1 MKSDGSIIIDTRIN
15 SDGVQNGVKEIEGEL
30 GGLKNVVGKLTGV
43 IATAFS
49 VTEIVQ
55 FGVESSKAA
64 RQLSDALIGLKSVVD
79 GNGRSF
85 SEAQKFLEEY
95 TADGLI
101 PATNATAAY
110 KNLLSRGYDDSQIRS
125 VMNALKDA
133 AAYGRQASY
142 TMGDAVQSATEGL
155 KNENSVLVD
164 NAGVTK
170 NVAKMWEEYAAS
182 IGTTASKLTQQQK
195 IQAEVT
201 GILEESKH
209 QTGDAA
215 KVAGTLSGQLQ
226 QLSFNFN
233 NLKVAVGNSI
243 NPIVEAILPA
253 INSAIAGFTRL
264 ANSIASVMG
273 ALFGSASVTSSA
285 TAGSNEISKANYEIV
300 ESAEAGAEAQKNLA
314 KGVGA
319 AGKAA
324 KKAIAG
330 FDELNI
336 LQDKTAG
343 GGGGGGGGVAL
354 DVNAESAIAS
364 VSDVTDTLSPKIQ
377 ATIDKINELIAPLK
391 EIDLS
396 PLKTSFETLGKA
408 VAWIGQMI
416 GKHLEWYWFNVLAPL
431 AEWTMEEAAPAAVD
445 LLAEAFELLGA
456 ALDPVLTGIETIWQK
471 MQPAISWMKE
481 TVVLVIKEITER
493 FNDFGELLKEKA
505 PEIETIFS
513 NIGTILGDVWK
524 IAEPFFTN
532 IREGFFLISEAL
544 SQSLFDKFG
553 LLIDMLSGV
562 TSILAGFTSGNWDL
576 VWKGMTKVASGKAEY
591 IEKRV
596 GEMCKVLGIDISGL
610 SESVE
615 DSMSKVQRVF
625 EVAWDGA
632 QKAWQSAGRWFDTN
646 VVTPL
651 RELFAP
657 LDSWFQTLFE
667 NIWQSVSD
675 VFSNIQEIGIG
686 CKVII
691 QAAWNEFLKK
701 LKTGASD
708 AWAGIQSVFG
718 KVAEWFGETF
728 GDAWKK
734 VQEVFS
740 KGGKVFEGIKEGIVT
755 SFKKIVNSLITSIN
769 QVVAKPFEGLNSAIR
784 KIRSVSVLGRYPFS
798 GLSTV
803 SVPKIP
809 YLAQG
814 AVLPANKPFMAVVG
828 DQRHGTNVEAPLTTI
843 QEAVANVMGDQVA
856 AMMAGF
862 NALLAENQ
870 RLREVVENVNL
881 GDTTIGQ
888 AADRYNQKLAIMR
901 GG

>member
-1 MKSDGSIIIDTRIN
+1 MDGKVVISTALDNKGLVSGIN
-15 SDGVQNGVKEIEGEL
+15 NISGSL
-30 GGLKNVVGKLTGV
+30 GGLKNVVGKLGGA
-43 IATAFS
+43 IAAAFS
-49 VTEIVQ
+49 ITKVIQ
-55 FGVESSKAA
+55 FGAESSKAA

-85 SEAQKFLEEY
+85 SDAQKFLEEY

-101 PATNATAAY
+101 PAANATAAY
-110 KNLLSRGYDDSQIRS
+110 KNLLSRGYDDSQIKS
-125 VMNALKDA
+125 VLIALKDA
-133 AAYGRQASY
+133 SAYGRQASY
-142 TMGDAVQSATEGL
+142 TMGEAVQSATEGL

-182 IGTTASKLTQQQK
+182 VGTTAANLTQQQK
-195 IQAEVT
+195 IQAEVN
-201 GILEESKH
+201 GILEESKY
-209 QTGDAA
+209 QSGDAA
-215 KVAGTLSGQLQ
+215 KVANTLSGQLQ

-233 NLKVAVGNSI
+233 SLKVAVGNAI
-243 NPIVEAILPA
+243 NPIVEAVLPA
-253 INSAIAGFTRL
+253 INAAVAGFTRL
-264 ANSIASVMG
+264 ANSIASVMA
-273 ALFGSASVTSSA
+273 ALFGSASLTSSA
-285 TAGSNEISKANYEIV
+285 TAGGSAIVDTNNQIV
-300 ESAEAGAEAQKNLA
+300 ESAEAGAEAQKDLA
-314 KGVGA
+314 KGVAA

-324 KKAIAG
+324 RKSIAG

-336 LQDKTAG
+336 LQDKTA
-343 GGGGGGGGVAL
+343 GGGGGGGVAL

-408 VAWIGQMI
+408 VAGLGQMI

-431 AEWTMEEAAPAAVD
+431 AEWTMEEAAPAVVN
-445 LLAEAFELLGA
+445 LLASAFNLLRA
-456 ALDPVLTGIETIWQK
+456 ALDPVLSGIEKLWEK
-471 MQPAISWMKE
+471 MQPVIEWMKE
-481 TVVLVIKEITER
+481 TAIIAIKAITDN
-493 FNDFGELLKEKA
+493 FNDLAELLDEKA
-505 PEIETIFS
+505 PEIESIFE
-513 NIGTILGDVWK
+513 NLGIIINAAWK
-524 IAEPFFTN
+524 LAEPFFTN
-532 IREGFFLISEAL
+532 IREGILIIEKAL
-544 SQSLFDKFG
+544 SQSLFDKLG

-562 TSILAGFTSGNWDL
+562 TFILAGFTPGNWDL

-596 GEMCKVLGIDISGL
+596 GEMCKVLGVDISGL

-708 AWAGIQSVFG
+708 AWAGIQAVFG

-740 KGGKVFEGIKEGIVT
+740 KDGKVFEGIKEGIVE
-755 SFKKIVNSLITSIN
+755 SFKSIVNSLISGIN
-769 QVVAKPFEGLNSAIR
+769 RVVAKPFEGLNSAIR
-784 KIRSVSVLGRYPFS
+784 KIRSFEVLGAYPFS

-803 SVPKIP
+803 SVPQIP

-843 QEAVANVMGDQVA
+843 QEAVANVMSDQVS

-862 NALLAENQ
+862 NALLAETQ
-870 RLREVVENVNL
+870 LLRQVVENVNI

-901 GG
+901 GW